1 MEALGPGA
9 LPLFKELK
17 CYKNANLLGSLFEL
31 YIFILNS
38 AIGNEVLAIFQKV
51 KPLPWT

>member
-1 MEALGPGA
+1 MGLQIENCKL
-9 LPLFKELK
+9 
-17 CYKNANLLGSLFEL
+17 KNANLLGSLFGL

-51 KPLPWT
+51 KLLPWT